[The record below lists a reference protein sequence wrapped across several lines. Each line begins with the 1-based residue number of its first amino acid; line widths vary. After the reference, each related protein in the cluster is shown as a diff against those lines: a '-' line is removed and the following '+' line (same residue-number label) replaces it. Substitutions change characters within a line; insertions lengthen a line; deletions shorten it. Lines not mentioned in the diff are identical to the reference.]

1 MRIQNPPSTTKD
13 VADEQAAVT
22 NPAET
27 QPAWRVALDPWWN
40 ATLAVLPIFIG
51 TRLLFVLLTYFGV
64 VLFTVA
70 NYSPQELSTHTLLFS
85 WYRWDVA
92 RFATIA
98 IEGYKQ
104 FDNTAFFPLFP
115 LLEHIVSVVLHKSVL
130 VSGMLISNLAFLATL
145 VVLYRFVET
154 EFDGDTAKRT
164 ALYTSIF
171 PTALFFF
178 AAYNESLFMLFML
191 LSFYAMRQS
200 SWWLAGLFGGLATL
214 TRSIGLLLLA
224 VFLYEFVRQVL
235 PQLRQTWREKQ
246 HWRSLHMLSGLLAA
260 LPIPLALGIF
270 SYYLYKQF
278 RDPLAFTHSQVHW
291 HLGPTFPWVALGD
304 SLKLLLTVRPYTFA
318 IPHILI
324 DLTAVCLFATL
335 LVLCFVGSERF
346 SVGQWSMLLF
356 GIVAL
361 LYPLLFPGLPGSHG
375 IPYDPM
381 PSMDRYVLEIFP
393 AFILLAR
400 LGRRSWFHHTYLL
413 FALPMLTFLVLQFL
427 TGHWTV

>member
-1 MRIQNPPSTTKD
+1 MQIENFSSTTKNID
-13 VADEQAAVT
+13 DKQTSTTHPTEK
-22 NPAET
+22 
-27 QPAWRVALDPWWN
+27 QPKWRSMLDPWWK
-40 ATLAVLPIFIG
+40 AMLEVLPVFIA

-64 VLFTVA
+64 ILFTVR
-70 NYSPQELSTHTLLFS
+70 NYSPQELSTPILLFS
-85 WYRWDVA
+85 WYHWDVD

-115 LLEHIVSVVLHKSVL
+115 LLEHIVSVVLHKSTL
-130 VSGMLISNLAFLATL
+130 VSGMLISNLAFLAAL
-145 VVLYRFVET
+145 VVLYRFAET
-154 EFDGDTAKRT
+154 EFDSDTAKRT
-164 ALYTSIF
+164 ALYISIY

-191 LSFYAMRQS
+191 LSFYAMRRG

-235 PQLRQTWREKQ
+235 PQLRHAWREKQ
-246 HWRSLHMLSGLLAA
+246 HWQCLRMLSGLLAA

-270 SYYLYKQF
+270 SYYLYMQF
-278 RDPLAFTHSQVHW
+278 HDPLAFTHSQVHW
-291 HLGPTFPWVALGD
+291 HLGPTFPWVALGA
-304 SLKLLLTVRPYTFA
+304 SLNLLLTIKPYTFA

-324 DLTAVCLFATL
+324 ELTSVVLFATL
-335 LVLCFVGSERF
+335 LILCFVGPERF

-375 IPYDPM
+375 VPYDPL

-400 LGRRSWFHHTYLL
+400 LGRRSGFHTTYLL

-427 TGHWTV
+427 TGHWTI